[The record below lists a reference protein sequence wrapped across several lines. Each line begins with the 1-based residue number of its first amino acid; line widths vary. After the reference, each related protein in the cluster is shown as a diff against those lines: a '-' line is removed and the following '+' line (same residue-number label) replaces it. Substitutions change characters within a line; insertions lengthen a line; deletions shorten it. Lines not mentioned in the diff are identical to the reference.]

1 MHHEELCRG
10 LGFHYVMEEFVTTE
24 LGEAMARRRMCMIVS
39 KWAIPDGWRQALV
52 RVGVPVPMGTLL
64 RKKEW
69 NDACWLRPARMEL
82 CGGFPHQPLLPQVVG
97 HMWWSED
104 AERKNLHGMAGP
116 GRWPL
121 LEAPGGPLQDAVVF
135 DRRGPPG
142 AVRQLSMEEIWKLQ
156 GRTGHQWKEK
166 KVEKDDEELWARSI
180 QLLVC

>member
-1 MHHEELCRG
+1 M
-10 LGFHYVMEEFVTTE
+10 TTE